1 MKTVAALAAL
11 GVWATAAS
19 ANLVAQCPNG
29 APPPCTGQA
38 ARGPVPTSVA
48 VLYFENLSRDSADL
62 YLADGI
68 TEELTSRL
76 GAVARLRVTGR
87 SVVRRAQQH
96 AGGDA
101 LAVGRALNVRYLVE
115 GSLRRS
121 GARVRISARLLRASD
136 GVRVWG
142 DDYDR
147 TMDDLLALQEDIA
160 GHVAAAV
167 TGQLLPGERSALAAR
182 PTSSPEAY
190 DHFLRGRYLYARRT
204 VASIVQAAA
213 EFDEALRL
221 DPRFAA
227 AEARRATTLTL
238 AYGYGAPLASDDS
251 LAARARRSA
260 ERALQLDSTASD
272 AWLAMAAVRF
282 WFLPIDV
289 DAALAAIRRAVT
301 LDPRNAEA
309 QHAHGV
315 MLQSL
320 QEDSAAIAAF
330 QRALALDPTRGVTLL
345 DMAEVRYAQRRF
357 AEARLLVDSAIALD
371 PLQSRPFWL
380 RGALRRTTGDIAGG
394 RTDAETGLRLSA
406 PKVRMFSLAQMIGFD
421 VLANDTT
428 AARARLA
435 EIEASPL
442 RIPAAHALALAHLG
456 LLDSAVAAVAR
467 GPILPIEWSVLPMP
481 EFDVLRSLPGY
492 PSAVEAWRLR
502 RPRT

>member
-1 MKTVAALAAL
+1 MRALATLAVLAVLPSCRLAAL
-11 GVWATAAS
+11 
-19 ANLVAQCPNG
+19 QCPDG
-29 APPPCTGQA
+29 APPPCAGQA
-38 ARGPVPTSVA
+38 ARNAGQPTSVA
-48 VLYFENLSRDSADL
+48 VLYFENLSRDTADL

-87 SVVRRAQQH
+87 SVVRRAQQT

-101 LAVGRALNVRYLVE
+101 LAVGRGLNVRYLVE

-121 GARVRISARLLRASD
+121 GPRVRVSVRLLRASD

-160 GHVAAAV
+160 RQVAASVA
-167 TGQLLPGERSALAAR
+167 GQLLPGERSALAAR
-182 PTSSPEAY
+182 PTTSPEAY
-190 DHFLRGRYLYARRT
+190 DHYLRGRYLYTRRT
-204 VASIVQAAA
+204 VSAITQAAA
-213 EFDEALRL
+213 EFTEALRL

-227 AEARRATTLTL
+227 AEARLATTLAL

-282 WFLPIDV
+282 WFQPIEV
-289 DAALAAIRRAVT
+289 DAALAAMRHAIT

-309 QHAHGV
+309 QHALGV

-320 QEDSAAIAAF
+320 QEDSAAVAAF
-330 QRALALDPTRGVTLL
+330 QRALALEPTRGVTLL

-357 AEARLLVDSAIALD
+357 AEARLLVDSAIVLD

-380 RGALRRTTGDIAGG
+380 RGALRRTMGDIAGG
-394 RTDAETGLRLSA
+394 RTDAETALRQSA
-406 PKVRMFSLAQMIGFD
+406 PKVRMYSLAQMIGFD
-421 VLANDTT
+421 LLAHDT
-428 AARARLA
+428 ASARARLA
-435 EIEASPL
+435 EMEASPL
-442 RIPAAHALALAHLG
+442 RVAIAHALALAHFG
-456 LLDSAVAAVAR
+456 LLDSAMAVLAR
-467 GPILPIEWSVLPMP
+467 GPIVPIDWSGLPMP
-481 EFDVLRSLPGY
+481 EFDPLRSLPGY
-492 PSAVEAWRLR
+492 PRAVEAWRLR
-502 RPRT
+502 RPRS